1 MIQCPKCGSKSLV
14 VNTVRERPGTA
25 YTWRSRTCKDCR
37 VTFSTREYSLEE
49 LAKLIDE
56 GGNSVV
62 DLRNQC
68 DDLLA
73 DLTELITQ
81 YRTTDAKGN

>member
-1 MIQCPKCGSKSLV
+1 MIQCPNCRSVETISPQ
-14 VNTVRERPGTA
+14 VRQRPNA
-25 YTWRSRTCKDCR
+25 NYVWRSRTCKECR
-37 VTFSTREYSLEE
+37 KTFSTREYSLEE

-56 GGNSVV
+56 GKESVV

-81 YRTTDAKGN
+81 YRTTNAKGN

>member
-1 MIQCPKCGSKSLV
+1 MIQCPNCGSVDTISPQ
-14 VNTVRERPGTA
+14 VRQRPNA
-25 YTWRSRTCKDCR
+25 CYVWRSRTCKECR
-37 VTFSTREYSLEE
+37 KTFSTREYSLEE

-56 GGNSVV
+56 GKESIN
-62 DLRNQC
+62 DLRGQC

-73 DLTELITQ
+73 DLAELITQ

>member
-1 MIQCPKCGSKSLV
+1 MIQCPNCGSVETISPQ
-14 VNTVRERPGTA
+14 VRQRPNA
-25 YTWRSRTCKDCR
+25 NYVWRSRTCKVCKKS
-37 VTFSTREYSLEE
+37 FSSREYSLEE

-56 GGNSVV
+56 GKESVV
-62 DLRNQC
+62 DLRSQC

>member
-1 MIQCPKCGSKSLV
+1 MIQCPNCGS
-14 VNTVRERPGTA
+14 NTIAYGQTRDRPNA
-25 YTWRSRTCKDCR
+25 NYVWRSRTCKECR
-37 VTFSTREYSLEE
+37 KTFSTREYSLEE

-56 GGNSVV
+56 GKESVV
-62 DLRNQC
+62 DLRSQC

-81 YRTTDAKGN
+81 YKTTDAKGN

>member
-1 MIQCPKCGSKSLV
+1 MIQCPNCSSKSLV
-14 VNTVRERPGTA
+14 VNTVKERPGTA
-25 YTWRSRTCKDCR
+25 YTWRSRTCKECR
-37 VTFSTREYSLEE
+37 KTFSTREYSLEE

-56 GGNSVV
+56 DEQSVV

-81 YRTTDAKGN
+81 YRTTNEHNL

>member
-1 MIQCPKCGSKSLV
+1 MIQCPNCGSVDTISPQ
-14 VNTVRERPGTA
+14 VRQRPNA
-25 YTWRSRTCKDCR
+25 NYVWRSRTCKECR
-37 VTFSTREYSLEE
+37 KTFSTREYSLEE

-56 GGNSVV
+56 DEESVV

-68 DDLLA
+68 DDLLQ

-81 YRTTDAKGN
+81 YRTSDAK

>member
-1 MIQCPKCGSKSLV
+1 MIQCPNCGSVDTISPQ
-14 VNTVRERPGTA
+14 VRQRPNA
-25 YTWRSRTCKDCR
+25 NYVWRSRTCKECR
-37 VTFSTREYSLEE
+37 KTFSTREYSLEE

-56 GGNSVV
+56 DEESVV

-73 DLTELITQ
+73 DLAELINQ

>member
-1 MIQCPKCGSKSLV
+1 MIQCPNCGSVDTISPQ
-14 VNTVRERPGTA
+14 VRQRPNA
-25 YTWRSRTCKDCR
+25 NYVWRSRTCKECR
-37 VTFSTREYSLEE
+37 KTFSTREYSLEE

-56 GGNSVV
+56 DDQSVV

-81 YRTTDAKGN
+81 YRTSDAKGN

>member
-1 MIQCPKCGSKSLV
+1 MIQCPNCGS
-14 VNTVRERPGTA
+14 RESIAHQARQRPNA
-25 YTWRSRTCKDCR
+25 NYVWRSRTCKNPQCR
-37 VTFSTREYSLEE
+37 STFSTREYSLEE

-56 GGNSVV
+56 GKASVV

-81 YRTTDAKGN
+81 YKTSDD

>member
-1 MIQCPKCGSKSLV
+1 MIQCPNCGS
-14 VNTVRERPGTA
+14 RESIANQTRQRPNA
-25 YTWRSRTCKDCR
+25 NYVWRSRTCQACGKL
-37 VTFSTREYSLEE
+37 FSSREYSLEE
-49 LAKLIDE
+49 LAKLIDKDE
-56 GGNSVV
+56 QSVV

>member
-1 MIQCPKCGSKSLV
+1 MIQCPNCGSIT
-14 VNTVRERPGTA
+14 TVTEHSRQRPNA
-25 YTWRSRTCKDCR
+25 NYVWRSRTCKACGKF
-37 VTFSTREYSLEE
+37 FSTREYSLEE

-56 GGNSVV
+56 DDQSVV

-81 YRTTDAKGN
+81 YRTSDAKGN

>member
-1 MIQCPKCGSKSLV
+1 MIQCPNCGSVETISPQ
-14 VNTVRERPGTA
+14 VRQRPNA
-25 YTWRSRTCKDCR
+25 NYVWRSRTCKACSKF
-37 VTFSTREYSLEE
+37 FSTREYSLEE

-56 GGNSVV
+56 GKESVV

>member
-1 MIQCPKCGSKSLV
+1 MIQCPKCGSVDTISPQ
-14 VNTVRERPGTA
+14 VRQRPNA
-25 YTWRSRTCKDCR
+25 NYVWRSRTCKACKKS
-37 VTFSTREYSLEE
+37 FSSREYSLEE

-56 GGNSVV
+56 DEQSVV

-81 YRTTDAKGN
+81 YRTTNEHNL

>member
-1 MIQCPKCGSKSLV
+1 MIQCPNCSSKSLV
-14 VNTVRERPGTA
+14 VNTVKERPGTA
-25 YTWRSRTCKDCR
+25 YTWRSRTCKECR
-37 VTFSTREYSLEE
+37 KTFSTREYSLEE

-56 GGNSVV
+56 GKESIN
-62 DLRNQC
+62 DLRGQC

-81 YRTTDAKGN
+81 YKTSND

>member
-1 MIQCPKCGSKSLV
+1 MIQCPNCGSVDTISPQ
-14 VNTVRERPGTA
+14 VRQRPNA
-25 YTWRSRTCKDCR
+25 NYVWRSRTCKECR
-37 VTFSTREYSLEE
+37 KTFSTREYSLEE

-56 GGNSVV
+56 DEESVV

-73 DLTELITQ
+73 DLAELIKQ

>member
-1 MIQCPKCGSKSLV
+1 MIQCPNCGSIT
-14 VNTVRERPGTA
+14 TVTEHSRQRPNA
-25 YTWRSRTCKDCR
+25 NYVWRSRTCKACKR
-37 VTFSTREYSLEE
+37 SFSSREYSLEE
-49 LAKLIDE
+49 LAKLIDKDDQ
-56 GGNSVV
+56 SVV

-73 DLTELITQ
+73 DLSELIIQ

>member
-1 MIQCPKCGSKSLV
+1 MIQCPNCGSVDTISPQ
-14 VNTVRERPGTA
+14 VRQRPNAT
-25 YTWRSRTCKDCR
+25 YVWRSRTCKECGK
-37 VTFSTREYSLEE
+37 TFSTREYSLEE

-56 GGNSVV
+56 DEQSVV

-73 DLTELITQ
+73 DLAELITQ

>member
-1 MIQCPKCGSKSLV
+1 MIQCPKCGSRGSIAHQA
-14 VNTVRERPGTA
+14 RQRPNA
-25 YTWRSRTCKDCR
+25 NYVWRSRTCKECR
-37 VTFSTREYSLEE
+37 KTFSTREYSLEE

-56 GGNSVV
+56 DEESVV

-73 DLTELITQ
+73 DLAELIKQ

>member
-1 MIQCPKCGSKSLV
+1 MIQCPKCGSKDSIAHQA
-14 VNTVRERPGTA
+14 RQRPNA
-25 YTWRSRTCKDCR
+25 NYVWRSRTCKECR
-37 VTFSTREYSLEE
+37 KTFSTREYSLEE

-56 GGNSVV
+56 DEESVV

-73 DLTELITQ
+73 DLAELINQ
-81 YRTTDAKGN
+81 YKTTDAKGN

>member
-1 MIQCPKCGSKSLV
+1 MIQCPNCGS
-14 VNTVRERPGTA
+14 RESIAHQARQRPNA
-25 YTWRSRTCKDCR
+25 NYVWRSRTCKACGKF
-37 VTFSTREYSLEE
+37 FSTREYSLEE

-56 GGNSVV
+56 GKESVV
-62 DLRNQC
+62 DLRSQC

-81 YRTTDAKGN
+81 YRTSDAKGN

>member
-1 MIQCPKCGSKSLV
+1 MIQCPKCGSVDTISPQ
-14 VNTVRERPGTA
+14 VRQRPNA
-25 YTWRSRTCKDCR
+25 NYVWRSRTCKECR
-37 VTFSTREYSLEE
+37 KTFSTREYSLEE

>member
-1 MIQCPKCGSKSLV
+1 MIQCPKCGSKDSIAHQA
-14 VNTVRERPGTA
+14 RQRPNA
-25 YTWRSRTCKDCR
+25 NYVWRSRTCKECR
-37 VTFSTREYSLEE
+37 KTFSTREYSLEE

-56 GGNSVV
+56 DEESVV

-73 DLTELITQ
+73 DLAELINQ
-81 YRTTDAKGN
+81 YRTTDAKSN